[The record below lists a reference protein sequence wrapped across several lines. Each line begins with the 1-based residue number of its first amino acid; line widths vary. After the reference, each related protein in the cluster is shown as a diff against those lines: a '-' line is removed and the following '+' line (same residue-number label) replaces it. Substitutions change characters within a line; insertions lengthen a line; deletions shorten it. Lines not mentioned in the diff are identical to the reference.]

1 VQELSNEIQYSEWVL
16 PKWTSFL
23 PVLIIYPTIWLTM
36 LPINE
41 AVGVWIGIVLTA
53 LFPTLMIMKA
63 AKISVT
69 PRHLRVGNASIE
81 RKFVTGVQ
89 AIEGED
95 AFFARG
101 RELDSRAFIHF
112 QGSVKTLIKV
122 DIADAQD
129 PTPYWLFST
138 RHPKKLAKALGF

>member
-1 VQELSNEIQYSEWVL
+1 MQELSNEIQYSEWVL

-23 PVLIIYPTIWLTM
+23 PVLIIYPTIWLTL

-41 AVGVWIGIVLTA
+41 AVGVWLGLLLTV
-53 LFPTLMIMKA
+53 LFPTLMVMKA
-63 AKISVT
+63 ARISVT
-69 PRHLRVGNASIE
+69 RSYLRVGNASIE
-81 RKFVTGVQ
+81 RKFVTGAQV
-89 AIEGED
+89 IEGED

-112 QGSVKTLIKV
+112 QGSVKTLLRV
-122 DIADAQD
+122 DIQDAHD

-138 RHPKKLAKALGF
+138 RNPKALAQVLGF